1 MLINRRHKKGKQ
13 MRTEY
18 LALSV
23 ALCLASLS
31 ANTMAQTTLMHHV
44 NGYTLVDGKL
54 QTFNAIQFTDDKIDR
69 LFTLNQALPSATD
82 ITSIDGKGKTLLPG
96 LIDAHGHVLGYGLSL
111 LTADLTNTSSEQQAV
126 ERAQAFSKNNPT
138 DGWLMGRGWN
148 QELWDSKQFP
158 TKESLD
164 KAFKANPVSFGRVD
178 GHAIWV
184 NSKALALAGISST
197 TVAPEGGEIV
207 KDDQGNPTGVLIDNA
222 MNLVFNI
229 VPDLNQQQLQ
239 STLTLAMD
247 SLASYGLTSVHDA
260 GINIDNIKA
269 YQQLAANNAMSVRVN
284 GMLSVEDP
292 RFTTILKQGHITTAD
307 NMFKVDSV
315 KISADGA
322 LGSRGAAL
330 IKEYSDQPG
339 HKGLMLYSD
348 DQLGKLILQ
357 SMKAGFQVNTH
368 AIGDNANQVV
378 LDKYQTAI
386 AETDSKALRHRI
398 EHAQILDLADIPR
411 FAQLGVIA
419 SIQATHATSDKNM
432 AENRLGKARLAGA
445 YAWRKLLNA
454 NAVIANGSD
463 FPIESPN
470 PFFGLHASVTRQD
483 HVNQPLDGWL
493 ATEKLSRIEALKSF
507 TIDAAYAGHQ
517 EQLLGSLE
525 PGKKADFILVED
537 DYFTIDPQQIWQ
549 NKVIATWVNG
559 RKVFAQE

>member
-1 MLINRRHKKGKQ
+1 MMKK
-13 MRTEY
+13 RY
-18 LALSV
+18 LTLSM
-23 ALCLASLS
+23 ALCLTGLS
-31 ANTMAQTTLMHHV
+31 ASTVAQTTLVHDV
-44 NGYTLVDGKL
+44 NGYTLVGGKL

-69 LFTLNQALPSATD
+69 LFTKDQTLPSASNIAT
-82 ITSIDGKGKTLLPG
+82 IDGKGKTLLPG
-96 LIDAHGHVLGYGLSL
+96 LIDAHGHVLSYGLSL
-111 LTADLTNTSSEQQAV
+111 LTADLTNTSSEQDAV
-126 ERAQAFSKNNPT
+126 VRAQAFIKKNPT
-138 DGWLMGRGWN
+138 DSWLMGRGWN
-148 QELWDSKQFP
+148 QELWDNKQFP
-158 TKESLD
+158 SKESLD
-164 KAFKANPVSFGRVD
+164 KAFSANPVSFGRID

-184 NSKALALAGISST
+184 NSKALALAGISAN
-197 TVAPEGGEIV
+197 TVSPEGGEIV
-207 KDDQGNPTGVLIDNA
+207 KDEQGNPTGVLIDNA
-222 MNLVFNI
+222 MNLVFNVI
-229 VPDLNQQQLQ
+229 PDLNQQQLE

-260 GINIDNIKA
+260 GISISNIKA
-269 YQQLAANNAMSVRVN
+269 YQQLAANNSMSVRVN

-292 RFTTILKQGHITTAD
+292 RFDSILKQGHITTTD
-307 NMFKVDSV
+307 DMFKVDSV

-348 DQLGKLILQ
+348 EQLGKLILQ
-357 SMKAGFQVNTH
+357 AMKAGFQVNTH

-378 LDKYQTAI
+378 LNKYQTAI
-386 AETDSKALRHRI
+386 ASTDSKALRHRV
-398 EHAQILDLADIPR
+398 EHAQILDLADVPR

-419 SIQATHATSDKNM
+419 SVQATHATSDKNM

-483 HVNQPLDGWL
+483 HLNKPLDGWL
-493 ATEKLSRIEALKSF
+493 AGEKLSRIEAFKSF

-517 EQLLGSLE
+517 EQLLGTLE
-525 PGKKADFILVED
+525 AGKKADFILVED
-537 DYFTIDPQQIWQ
+537 DYFAINPQQIWQ

-559 RKVFAQE
+559 RQVFVKE

>member
-1 MLINRRHKKGKQ
+1 
-13 MRTEY
+13 MRKEY

-23 ALCLASLS
+23 ALSLASLS
-31 ANTMAQTTLMHHV
+31 VNCMAQTTLMHHV

-126 ERAQAFSKNNPT
+126 ERAQVFSKNNPT

-207 KDDQGNPTGVLIDNA
+207 KDEQGNPTGVLIDNA

-229 VPDLNQQQLQ
+229 IPDLNQQQLQ

-260 GINIDNIKA
+260 GISIDNIKA

-292 RFTTILKQGHITTAD
+292 RFTSILKQGHITTAD
-307 NMFKVDSV
+307 DMFKVDSV

-378 LDKYQTAI
+378 LDKYQTTI
-386 AETDSKALRHRI
+386 AATDSKALRHRI

>member
-13 MRTEY
+13 MRKEY

-23 ALCLASLS
+23 ALSLASLS
-31 ANTMAQTTLMHHV
+31 ANTMAQTTLVHHV

-111 LTADLTNTSSEQQAV
+111 LTADLTNTNSEKQAV
-126 ERAQAFSKNNPT
+126 ERAQGFSKNNPT

-164 KAFKANPVSFGRVD
+164 KAFSANPVSFGRVD

-207 KDDQGNPTGVLIDNA
+207 KDEQGNPTGVLIDNA

-229 VPDLNQQQLQ
+229 IPDLNQQQLQ

-292 RFTTILKQGHITTAD
+292 RFTSILKQGHITTAD

-348 DQLGKLILQ
+348 EQLGKLILQ

-386 AETDSKALRHRI
+386 AATDSKALRHRI

-470 PFFGLHASVTRQD
+470 PFFGLHSSVTRQD

>member
-1 MLINRRHKKGKQ
+1 MKKG
-13 MRTEY
+13 Y
-18 LALSV
+18 LALSI
-23 ALCLASLS
+23 ALGFAGFS
-31 ANTMAQTTLMHHV
+31 ANSMAQTTLVHHV

-54 QTFNAIQFTDDKIDR
+54 QTFNAIQFTDDKIDQ
-69 LFTLNQALPSATD
+69 LFSQNQTLPTATD
-82 ITSIDGKGKTLLPG
+82 ITLIDGQGKTLLPG
-96 LIDAHGHVLGYGLSL
+96 LIDAHGHVLNYGLSL
-111 LTADLTNTSSEQQAV
+111 LTADLTNTSSEQDAV
-126 ERAQAFSKNNPT
+126 ARAQAFSKKNPT

-158 TKESLD
+158 SKESLD
-164 KAFKANPVSFGRVD
+164 KAFSANPVSFGRVD

-184 NSKALALAGISST
+184 NSKALALAGISAN

-207 KDDQGNPTGVLIDNA
+207 KDEQGNPTGVLIDNA

-229 VPDLNQQQLQ
+229 IPDLNQQQLE
-239 STLTLAMD
+239 STLTLAMN

-260 GINIDNIKA
+260 GISIANIKA
-269 YQQLAANNAMSVRVN
+269 YQQLADKKAMSIRVN

-292 RFTTILKQGHITTAD
+292 RFDTILKQGFITTAD
-307 NMFKVDSV
+307 DMFKVDSV

-348 DQLGKLILQ
+348 EQLGKLILH

-386 AETDSKALRHRI
+386 AATDSKALRHRI

-493 ATEKLSRIEALKSF
+493 SSEKLSRIEALKSF

-537 DYFTIDPQQIWQ
+537 DYFKIDPQQIWQ
-549 NKVIATWVNG
+549 NNVIATWVNG
-559 RKVFAQE
+559 HQVFAKE

>member
-1 MLINRRHKKGKQ
+1 
-13 MRTEY
+13 MRKEY

-31 ANTMAQTTLMHHV
+31 ANTMAQTTLVHHV

-111 LTADLTNTSSEQQAV
+111 LTADLINTSSEQQAV

-148 QELWDSKQFP
+148 QELWNSKQFP

-207 KDDQGNPTGVLIDNA
+207 KDEQGNPTGVLIDNA

-292 RFTTILKQGHITTAD
+292 RFTSILKQGHITTAD

-348 DQLGKLILQ
+348 EQLSKLILQ

-386 AETDSKALRHRI
+386 AATDSKALRHRI

-470 PFFGLHASVTRQD
+470 PFFGLHSSVTRQD

>member
-1 MLINRRHKKGKQ
+1 MLINRRHKKGKP
-13 MRTEY
+13 MRKEY

-292 RFTTILKQGHITTAD
+292 RFTTILKQGHITTAND
-307 NMFKVDSV
+307 MFKVDSV

-386 AETDSKALRHRI
+386 AATDSKALRHRI

-537 DYFTIDPQQIWQ
+537 DYFTIEPQQIWQ

>member
-1 MLINRRHKKGKQ
+1 MKRDNKMKKG
-13 MRTEY
+13 Y
-18 LALSV
+18 LVLSV
-23 ALCLASLS
+23 ALGFAGLS
-31 ANTMAQTTLMHHV
+31 ASSMAQTTLVHHV
-44 NGYTLVDGKL
+44 NGYTLVNGKL

-69 LFTLNQALPSATD
+69 LFTLNQTLPTATD
-82 ITSIDGKGKTLLPG
+82 ITSIDGQGRTLLPG

-111 LTADLTNTSSEQQAV
+111 LTADLTNTSSEQDAV
-126 ERAQAFSKNNPT
+126 ARAQAFNSKNPT

-164 KAFKANPVSFGRVD
+164 KAFSANPVSFGRVD

-197 TVAPEGGEIV
+197 IVAPEGGEIV

-222 MNLVFNI
+222 MSLVFNVI
-229 VPDLNQQQLQ
+229 PELNPQQLE
-239 STLTLAMD
+239 STLILAMD

-260 GINIDNIKA
+260 GISINNINA
-269 YQQLAANNAMSVRVN
+269 YQQLAAKKAMSLRVN

-292 RFTTILKQGHITTAD
+292 RFDSILKQGFITTAD
-307 NMFKVDSV
+307 GMFKVDSV

-339 HKGLMLYSD
+339 HNGLLLYSD
-348 DQLGKLILQ
+348 EQLGKLILQ

-386 AETDSKALRHRI
+386 AATDSKALRHRI
-398 EHAQILDLADIPR
+398 EHAQVLDLADIPR
-411 FAQLGVIA
+411 FSKLGVIA

-483 HVNQPLDGWL
+483 HINKPLGGWL
-493 ATEKLSRIEALKSF
+493 ATEKLSRIEAFKSF

-517 EQLLGSLE
+517 EKLLGTLE

-537 DYFTIDPQQIWQ
+537 DYFAINPQKIWQ
-549 NKVIATWVNG
+549 NKVIATWVDG
-559 RKVFAQE
+559 RKVFARE

>member
-1 MLINRRHKKGKQ
+1 
-13 MRTEY
+13 MRKEY

-23 ALCLASLS
+23 ALSLASLS
-31 ANTMAQTTLMHHV
+31 ANTIAQTTLVHHV

-126 ERAQAFSKNNPT
+126 ERAKAFSKNNPT

-207 KDDQGNPTGVLIDNA
+207 KDEQGNPTGVLIDNA

-229 VPDLNQQQLQ
+229 IPDLNQQQLQ

-260 GINIDNIKA
+260 GISIDNIKA

-292 RFTTILKQGHITTAD
+292 RFTSILKQGHITTAD

-348 DQLGKLILQ
+348 EQLSKLILQ

-386 AETDSKALRHRI
+386 AATDSKALRHRI

-411 FAQLGVIA
+411 FSKLGVIA

>member
-1 MLINRRHKKGKQ
+1 MKRDNKMKKG
-13 MRTEY
+13 Y
-18 LALSV
+18 LALLV
-23 ALCLASLS
+23 TLGFAGLS
-31 ANTMAQTTLMHHV
+31 ASSMAQTTLVHHV
-44 NGYTLVDGKL
+44 NGYTLVNGKL

-69 LFTLNQALPSATD
+69 LFTLNQTLPTATD
-82 ITSIDGKGKTLLPG
+82 ITSIDGQGKTLLPG

-111 LTADLTNTSSEQQAV
+111 LTADLTNTSSEQDAV
-126 ERAQAFSKNNPT
+126 ARAQAFNSKNPT

-164 KAFKANPVSFGRVD
+164 KAFSANPVSFGRVD

-222 MNLVFNI
+222 MSLVFNVI
-229 VPDLNQQQLQ
+229 PELNPQQLE
-239 STLTLAMD
+239 STLILAMD

-260 GINIDNIKA
+260 GISINNINA
-269 YQQLAANNAMSVRVN
+269 YQQLAAKKAMSLRVN

-292 RFTTILKQGHITTAD
+292 RFDSILKQGFITTAD
-307 NMFKVDSV
+307 DMFKVDSV

-339 HKGLMLYSD
+339 HNGLLLYSD
-348 DQLGKLILQ
+348 EQLGKLILQ

-386 AETDSKALRHRI
+386 AATDSKALRHRI
-398 EHAQILDLADIPR
+398 EHAQVLDLADIPR
-411 FAQLGVIA
+411 FSKLGVIA
-419 SIQATHATSDKNM
+419 SVQATHATSDKNM

-483 HVNQPLDGWL
+483 HINKPLGGWL
-493 ATEKLSRIEALKSF
+493 ATEKLSRIEAFKSF

-517 EQLLGSLE
+517 EKLLGTLE

-537 DYFTIDPQQIWQ
+537 DYFAINPQKIWQ

-559 RKVFAQE
+559 RKVFAKE

>member
-1 MLINRRHKKGKQ
+1 
-13 MRTEY
+13 MRKEY

-23 ALCLASLS
+23 ALYLASLS
-31 ANTMAQTTLMHHV
+31 ANTMAQTTLVHHV

-126 ERAQAFSKNNPT
+126 ERAKAFSKNNPT

-207 KDDQGNPTGVLIDNA
+207 KDEQGNPTGVLIDNA

-260 GINIDNIKA
+260 GISIDNIKA

-292 RFTTILKQGHITTAD
+292 RFTSILKQGHITTAD

-549 NKVIATWVNG
+549 NKVISTWVNG
-559 RKVFAQE
+559 RKVFAKE

>member
-1 MLINRRHKKGKQ
+1 MKRDNKMKKG
-13 MRTEY
+13 Y
-18 LALSV
+18 LVLSV
-23 ALCLASLS
+23 ALGFAGLS
-31 ANTMAQTTLMHHV
+31 ASSMAQTTLVHHV
-44 NGYTLVDGKL
+44 NGYTLVNGKL

-69 LFTLNQALPSATD
+69 LFTLNQTLPTATD
-82 ITSIDGKGKTLLPG
+82 ITSIDGQGRTLLPG

-111 LTADLTNTSSEQQAV
+111 LTVDLTNTSSEQDAV
-126 ERAQAFSKNNPT
+126 ARAQAFNSKNPT

-164 KAFKANPVSFGRVD
+164 KAFSANPVSFGRVD

-184 NSKALALAGISST
+184 NSKALALTGISST
-197 TVAPEGGEIV
+197 IVAPEGGEIV

-222 MNLVFNI
+222 MSLVFNVI
-229 VPDLNQQQLQ
+229 PELNPQQLE
-239 STLTLAMD
+239 STLILAMD

-260 GINIDNIKA
+260 GISINNINA
-269 YQQLAANNAMSVRVN
+269 YQQLAAKKAMSLRVN

-292 RFTTILKQGHITTAD
+292 RFDSILKQGFITTAD
-307 NMFKVDSV
+307 GMFKVDSV

-339 HKGLMLYSD
+339 HNGLLLYSD
-348 DQLGKLILQ
+348 EQLGKLILQ

-386 AETDSKALRHRI
+386 AATDSKALRHRI
-398 EHAQILDLADIPR
+398 EHAQVLDLADIPC
-411 FAQLGVIA
+411 FSKLGVIA

-483 HVNQPLDGWL
+483 HINKPLGGWL
-493 ATEKLSRIEALKSF
+493 ATEKLSRIEAFKSF

-517 EQLLGSLE
+517 EKLLGTLE

-537 DYFTIDPQQIWQ
+537 DYFAINPQKIWQ
-549 NKVIATWVNG
+549 NKVIATWVDG
-559 RKVFAQE
+559 RKVFARE

>member
-1 MLINRRHKKGKQ
+1 MKRDKQMKKG
-13 MRTEY
+13 Y
-18 LALSV
+18 LTLSV
-23 ALCLASLS
+23 TLSLASLGLS
-31 ANTMAQTTLMHHV
+31 VSSMAQTTLVHHV
-44 NGYTLVDGKL
+44 NGYTLVNGKL

-69 LFTLNQALPSATD
+69 LFSKNQTLPTATD
-82 ITSIDGKGKTLLPG
+82 ITTIDGQGKTLLPG

-111 LTADLTNTSSEQQAV
+111 LTADLTNTNSEQDAV
-126 ERAQAFSKNNPT
+126 ARAQAFSKKNPT

-158 TKESLD
+158 SKESLD
-164 KAFKANPVSFGRVD
+164 KAFSANPVSFGRVD

-184 NSKALALAGISST
+184 NSKALARAGISASS
-197 TVAPEGGEIV
+197 VAPEGGEIV
-207 KDDQGNPTGVLIDNA
+207 KDDQGNPTGILIDNA
-222 MNLVFNI
+222 MSLVFNVI
-229 VPDLNQQQLQ
+229 PDLNQQQLE

-260 GINIDNIKA
+260 GISIDNINA
-269 YQQLAANNAMSVRVN
+269 YQQLAATKAMSIRVN

-292 RFTTILKQGHITTAD
+292 RFNSILKQGFITTAD
-307 NMFKVDSV
+307 DMFKVDSV

-348 DQLGKLILQ
+348 KQLDKLILQ

-368 AIGDNANQVV
+368 AIGDNANRVV
-378 LDKYQTAI
+378 LDKYQTSI
-386 AETDSKALRHRI
+386 AATDSKARRHRI
-398 EHAQILDLADIPR
+398 EHAQILDLADVPR
-411 FAQLGVIA
+411 FSQLGVIA

-445 YAWRKLLNA
+445 YAWRKLLSA

-483 HVNQPLDGWL
+483 HINKPLGGWL
-493 ATEKLSRIEALKSF
+493 ATEKLSRIEAFKSF

-517 EQLLGSLE
+517 EKLLGTLE

-537 DYFTIDPQQIWQ
+537 DYFAINPQKIWQ
-549 NKVIATWVNG
+549 NKVIATWVDG
-559 RKVFAQE
+559 RKVFAKE

>member
-13 MRTEY
+13 MRKEY

-31 ANTMAQTTLMHHV
+31 ANTMAQTTLVHHV

-69 LFTLNQALPSATD
+69 LFTLNQALPSVTD

-207 KDDQGNPTGVLIDNA
+207 KDEQGNPTGVLIDNA

-292 RFTTILKQGHITTAD
+292 RFTSTLKQGHITTAD

-348 DQLGKLILQ
+348 EQLGKLILQ

-386 AETDSKALRHRI
+386 AATDSKALRHRI

>member
-1 MLINRRHKKGKQ
+1 
-13 MRTEY
+13 MRKEY

-69 LFTLNQALPSATD
+69 LFTLNQALPSAID
-82 ITSIDGKGKTLLPG
+82 ITSVDGKGKTLLPG

-207 KDDQGNPTGVLIDNA
+207 KDEQGNPTGVLIDNA

-292 RFTTILKQGHITTAD
+292 RFTTILKQGHITTAND
-307 NMFKVDSV
+307 MFKVDSV

-378 LDKYQTAI
+378 LDKYQTTI
-386 AETDSKALRHRI
+386 AATDSKALRHRI

>member
-1 MLINRRHKKGKQ
+1 

-207 KDDQGNPTGVLIDNA
+207 KDEQGNPTGVLIDNA

-292 RFTTILKQGHITTAD
+292 RFTTILKQGHITTAND
-307 NMFKVDSV
+307 MFKVDSV

-386 AETDSKALRHRI
+386 AATDSKALRHRI

>member
-1 MLINRRHKKGKQ
+1 
-13 MRTEY
+13 MRKEY

-23 ALCLASLS
+23 ALSLASLS
-31 ANTMAQTTLMHHV
+31 ASCMAQTTLVHHV

-69 LFTLNQALPSATD
+69 LFTVNQALPSATA

-126 ERAQAFSKNNPT
+126 ERAKTFSKKNPT

-164 KAFKANPVSFGRVD
+164 KAFSANPVSFGRVD

-207 KDDQGNPTGVLIDNA
+207 TDEQGNPTGVLIDNA

-229 VPDLNQQQLQ
+229 VPELTLQQLQ

-260 GINIDNIKA
+260 GISIDNIKA

-292 RFTTILKQGHITTAD
+292 RFTRILKQGHITTAD
-307 NMFKVDSV
+307 DMFKVDSV

-386 AETDSKALRHRI
+386 AVTDSKALRHRI

-411 FAQLGVIA
+411 FSKLGVIA

-483 HVNQPLDGWL
+483 HINQPLGGWR
-493 ATEKLSRIEALKSF
+493 ATEKLSRIEAFKSF

-517 EQLLGSLE
+517 EQILGSLE

-537 DYFTIDPQQIWQ
+537 DYFTVDPQQIWQ

-559 RKVFAQE
+559 RQVFAKE

>member
-207 KDDQGNPTGVLIDNA
+207 KDEQGNPTGVLIDNA

-292 RFTTILKQGHITTAD
+292 RFTTILKQGHITTAND
-307 NMFKVDSV
+307 MFKVDSV

>member
-1 MLINRRHKKGKQ
+1 MLINRRHKKGKP
-13 MRTEY
+13 MRKEY

-23 ALCLASLS
+23 ALSLASLS
-31 ANTMAQTTLMHHV
+31 ANTMAQTTLVHHV

-207 KDDQGNPTGVLIDNA
+207 KDEQGNPTGVLIDNA

-292 RFTTILKQGHITTAD
+292 RFTSILKQGHITTAD

-386 AETDSKALRHRI
+386 AATDSKALRHRI

-411 FAQLGVIA
+411 FSKLGVIA

-559 RKVFAQE
+559 RKVFAKE

>member
-1 MLINRRHKKGKQ
+1 MKKDYIALLITLG
-13 MRTEY
+13 
-18 LALSV
+18 V
-23 ALCLASLS
+23 CSLS
-31 ANTMAQTTLMHHV
+31 ASTFAQTTLVHDV
-44 NGYTLVDGKL
+44 NGYTLVNGKL
-54 QTFNAIQFTDDKIDR
+54 HTFNAIQFTDDKIDR
-69 LFTLNQALPSATD
+69 LFTKDQALPIAND
-82 ITSIDGKGKTLLPG
+82 IITIDGKGKTLLPG
-96 LIDAHGHVLGYGLSL
+96 LIDAHGHVLSYGLSL
-111 LTADLTNTSSEQQAV
+111 LTADLTNTSSEQDAV
-126 ERAQAFSKNNPT
+126 SRALAFLKKNPT

-148 QELWDSKQFP
+148 QELWFSKQFP
-158 TKESLD
+158 SKESLD
-164 KAFKANPVSFGRVD
+164 KAFSANPVSFGRVD

-184 NSKALALAGISST
+184 NSKALALAGISAST
-197 TVAPEGGEIV
+197 VSPEGGEIV
-207 KDDQGNPTGVLIDNA
+207 KDEQGNPTGVLIDNA

-229 VPDLNQQQLQ
+229 IPDLNQQQLE

-260 GINIDNIKA
+260 GISINNIKA
-269 YQQLAANNAMSVRVN
+269 YQQLAANTAMSVRVN

-292 RFTTILKQGHITTAD
+292 RFDTVLKQGHINTSD
-307 NMFKVDSV
+307 DMFKVDSV

-348 DQLGKLILQ
+348 KQLGKLILQ
-357 SMKAGFQVNTH
+357 AMKAGFQVNTH

-378 LDKYQTAI
+378 LNKYQSAI
-386 AETDSKALRHRI
+386 AKTDSKALRHRI
-398 EHAQILDLADIPR
+398 EHAQILDLADVPR
-411 FAQLGVIA
+411 FAQLDVIA
-419 SIQATHATSDKNM
+419 SVQATHATSDKNM

-483 HVNQPLDGWL
+483 HLNKPLDGWL
-493 ATEKLSRIEALKSF
+493 AGEKLSRIEAFKSF

-517 EQLLGSLE
+517 EQLLGTLE
-525 PGKKADFILVED
+525 SGKKADFILVED
-537 DYFTIDPQQIWQ
+537 DYFAINPQQIWQ

-559 RKVFAQE
+559 RQVFVKGEE

>member
-1 MLINRRHKKGKQ
+1 MMKKG
-13 MRTEY
+13 Y
-18 LALSV
+18 LTLAV
-23 ALCLASLS
+23 ALCFTGFSTCAL
-31 ANTMAQTTLMHHV
+31 AQTTVVHDV
-44 NGYTLVDGKL
+44 NGYTLVNGKL
-54 QTFNAIQFTDDKIDR
+54 HTFNAIQFTDDKIDR
-69 LFTLNQALPSATD
+69 LFTKDQALPTTNK
-82 ITSIDGKGKTLLPG
+82 IISIDGKGKTLLPG
-96 LIDAHGHVLGYGLSL
+96 LIDAHGHVLSYGLSL
-111 LTADLTNTSSEQQAV
+111 LTADLTNTQSEQDAV
-126 ERAQAFSKNNPT
+126 ARAQAFIKKNPT
-138 DGWLMGRGWN
+138 DSWLMGRGWN

-158 TKESLD
+158 TKETLD
-164 KAFKANPVSFGRVD
+164 KVFTANPVSFGRVD

-184 NSKALALAGISST
+184 NSKALALAGISAS
-197 TVAPEGGEIV
+197 TVAPKGGEIV
-207 KDDQGNPTGVLIDNA
+207 KDEQGNPTGVLIDNA
-222 MNLVFNI
+222 MNLVFNVI
-229 VPDLNQQQLQ
+229 PDLNQQQLQ

-260 GINIDNIKA
+260 GISIDNIKA

-292 RFTTILKQGHITTAD
+292 RFPSILKQGHINTAD

-348 DQLGKLILQ
+348 EQLGKLISQ
-357 SMKAGFQVNTH
+357 AMKAGFQVNTH

-378 LDKYQTAI
+378 LNKYQTAI
-386 AETDSKALRHRI
+386 AATDSKALRHRI
-398 EHAQILDLADIPR
+398 EHAQILDLADVPR

-483 HVNQPLDGWL
+483 HANQPLDGWL

-525 PGKKADFILVED
+525 PGKKADFILVDD
-537 DYFTIDPQQIWQ
+537 DYFKVDPQQIWQ
-549 NKVIATWVNG
+549 NKIIATWVNG
-559 RKVFAQE
+559 RQVFVKEEE

>member
-1 MLINRRHKKGKQ
+1 MKK
-13 MRTEY
+13 EY

-23 ALCLASLS
+23 ALSLASLS

-82 ITSIDGKGKTLLPG
+82 ITTIDGKGKTLLPG

-111 LTADLTNTSSEQQAV
+111 LTADLTNTSSEQDAV
-126 ERAQAFSKNNPT
+126 ARAQAFSKKKPT
-138 DGWLMGRGWN
+138 NGWLMGRGWN

-207 KDDQGNPTGVLIDNA
+207 KDEQGNPTGVLIDNA

-292 RFTTILKQGHITTAD
+292 RFTSILKQGHITTAD

-348 DQLGKLILQ
+348 EQLGKLILQ
-357 SMKAGFQVNTH
+357 SMQAGFQVNTH

-386 AETDSKALRHRI
+386 AATDSKALRHRI

-470 PFFGLHASVTRQD
+470 PFFGLHSSVTRQD

-537 DYFTIDPQQIWQ
+537 DYFTIGPQQIWQ

-559 RKVFAQE
+559 RKVFAKE

>member
-1 MLINRRHKKGKQ
+1 
-13 MRTEY
+13 MRKEY

-23 ALCLASLS
+23 ALSLASLS

-126 ERAQAFSKNNPT
+126 ERAKAFSKNNPT

-207 KDDQGNPTGVLIDNA
+207 KDEQGNPTGVLIDNA

-292 RFTTILKQGHITTAD
+292 RFTTILKQGHITTAND
-307 NMFKVDSV
+307 MFKVDSV

-386 AETDSKALRHRI
+386 AATDSKALRHRI

-411 FAQLGVIA
+411 FSQLGVIA

-559 RKVFAQE
+559 RKVFAKE

>member
-1 MLINRRHKKGKQ
+1 MKRDNKMKKG
-13 MRTEY
+13 Y
-18 LALSV
+18 LVLSV
-23 ALCLASLS
+23 ALGFAGLS
-31 ANTMAQTTLMHHV
+31 ASSMAQTTLVHHV
-44 NGYTLVDGKL
+44 NGYTLVNGKL

-69 LFTLNQALPSATD
+69 LFTLNQTLPAATD
-82 ITSIDGKGKTLLPG
+82 ITSIDGQGRTLLPG

-111 LTADLTNTSSEQQAV
+111 LTADLTNTSSEQDAV
-126 ERAQAFSKNNPT
+126 ARAQAFNSKNPT

-164 KAFKANPVSFGRVD
+164 KAFSANPVSFGRVD

-197 TVAPEGGEIV
+197 IVAPEGGEIV

-222 MNLVFNI
+222 MSLVFNVI
-229 VPDLNQQQLQ
+229 PELNPQQLE
-239 STLTLAMD
+239 STLILAMD

-260 GINIDNIKA
+260 GISINNINA
-269 YQQLAANNAMSVRVN
+269 YQQLAAKKAMSLRVN

-292 RFTTILKQGHITTAD
+292 RFDSILKQGFITTAD
-307 NMFKVDSV
+307 GMFKVDSV

-339 HKGLMLYSD
+339 HNGLLLYSD
-348 DQLGKLILQ
+348 EQLGKLILQ

-386 AETDSKALRHRI
+386 AATDSKALRHRI
-398 EHAQILDLADIPR
+398 EHAQVLDLADIPR
-411 FAQLGVIA
+411 FSKLGVIA

-483 HVNQPLDGWL
+483 HINKPLGGWL
-493 ATEKLSRIEALKSF
+493 ATEKLSRIEAFKSF

-517 EQLLGSLE
+517 EKLLGTLE

-537 DYFTIDPQQIWQ
+537 DYFAINPQKIWQ
-549 NKVIATWVNG
+549 NKVIATWVDG
-559 RKVFAQE
+559 RKVFARE

>member
-1 MLINRRHKKGKQ
+1 
-13 MRTEY
+13 MRKEY

-23 ALCLASLS
+23 ALSLASLGMS
-31 ANTMAQTTLMHHV
+31 ANSVAQTTLVHDV
-44 NGYTLVDGKL
+44 NGYSVVNGKL
-54 QTFNAIQFTDDKIDR
+54 ETFNAIQFTDDKIDQVYR
-69 LFTLNQALPSATD
+69 QTPPLPTD
-82 ITSIDGKGKTLLPG
+82 AAITVINGQGKTLLPG

-111 LTADLTNTSSEQQAV
+111 LTADLTNTNSEKQAV
-126 ERAQAFSKNNPT
+126 ERAQGFSKNNPT
-138 DGWLMGRGWN
+138 DGWLIGRGWN

-164 KAFKANPVSFGRVD
+164 KAFSANPVSFGRVD

-184 NSKALALAGISST
+184 NSKALTLAGISST

-207 KDDQGNPTGVLIDNA
+207 KDEQGNPTGVLIDNA
-222 MNLVFNI
+222 MNLVFSI
-229 VPDLNQQQLQ
+229 IPELNQQQLQ

-260 GINIDNIKA
+260 GISTDNIKA

-284 GMLSVEDP
+284 AMLSVEDP
-292 RFTTILKQGHITTAD
+292 RFTTILKQGHITTAND
-307 NMFKVDSV
+307 MFKVDSV

-348 DQLGKLILQ
+348 EQLGKLILQ

-386 AETDSKALRHRI
+386 AATDSKALRHRI
-398 EHAQILDLADIPR
+398 EHAQILDLADVPR
-411 FAQLGVIA
+411 FSKLGVIA

-483 HVNQPLDGWL
+483 HVNQPLNGWL
-493 ATEKLSRIEALKSF
+493 ATEKLSRLEALKSF

-517 EQLLGSLE
+517 ELLLGSLE

-559 RKVFAQE
+559 RKVFAKE

>member
-1 MLINRRHKKGKQ
+1 
-13 MRTEY
+13 MRKEY

-207 KDDQGNPTGVLIDNA
+207 KDEQGNPTGVLIDNA

-292 RFTTILKQGHITTAD
+292 RFTSILKQGHITTAND
-307 NMFKVDSV
+307 MFKVDSV

-386 AETDSKALRHRI
+386 AATDSKALRHRI

>member
-1 MLINRRHKKGKQ
+1 

-126 ERAQAFSKNNPT
+126 ERAKAFSKNNPT

-207 KDDQGNPTGVLIDNA
+207 KDEQGNPTGVLIDNA

-292 RFTTILKQGHITTAD
+292 RFTTILKQGHITTAND
-307 NMFKVDSV
+307 MFKVDSV

-386 AETDSKALRHRI
+386 AATDSKALRHRI

-559 RKVFAQE
+559 RKVFAKE

>member
-1 MLINRRHKKGKQ
+1 MKKG
-13 MRTEY
+13 Y
-18 LALSV
+18 LAL
-23 ALCLASLS
+23 LITLGTCSLS
-31 ANTMAQTTLMHHV
+31 ANTLAQTTLVHDV
-44 NGYTLVDGKL
+44 NGYTLVNGKL

-69 LFTLNQALPSATD
+69 LFTKDQTLPTAND
-82 ITSIDGKGKTLLPG
+82 ITTIDGKGKTLLPG
-96 LIDAHGHVLGYGLSL
+96 LIDAHGHVLSYGLSL
-111 LTADLTNTSSEQQAV
+111 LTADLTNTSSEQDAV
-126 ERAQAFSKNNPT
+126 SRAQAFIKKNPT

-148 QELWDSKQFP
+148 QELWFSKQFP
-158 TKESLD
+158 SKESLD
-164 KAFKANPVSFGRVD
+164 KAFSANPVSFGRVD

-184 NSKALALAGISST
+184 NSKALALAGISAST
-197 TVAPEGGEIV
+197 VSPEGGEIV
-207 KDDQGNPTGVLIDNA
+207 KDEQGNPTGVLIDNA
-222 MNLVFNI
+222 MNLVFKI
-229 VPDLNQQQLQ
+229 IPDLNQQQLE

-260 GINIDNIKA
+260 GISINNIKA

-292 RFTTILKQGHITTAD
+292 RFDTVLKQGHINTSD
-307 NMFKVDSV
+307 DMFKVDSV

-348 DQLGKLILQ
+348 EQLGKLILRA
-357 SMKAGFQVNTH
+357 MKAGFQVNTH

-378 LDKYQTAI
+378 LNKYQSTI
-386 AETDSKALRHRI
+386 AKTDSKALRHRI
-398 EHAQILDLADIPR
+398 EHAQILDLADVPR
-411 FAQLGVIA
+411 FAQLDVIA
-419 SIQATHATSDKNM
+419 SVQATHATSDKNM

-483 HVNQPLDGWL
+483 HLNKPLDGWL
-493 ATEKLSRIEALKSF
+493 AGEKLSRIEAFKSF

-517 EQLLGSLE
+517 EQLLGTLE
-525 PGKKADFILVED
+525 SGKKADFILVED
-537 DYFTIDPQQIWQ
+537 DYFAINPQQIWQ

-559 RKVFAQE
+559 RQVFVKGEE

>member
-1 MLINRRHKKGKQ
+1 
-13 MRTEY
+13 MRKEY

-31 ANTMAQTTLMHHV
+31 ANTMAQTTLVHHV

-69 LFTLNQALPSATD
+69 LFTLNQALPSVTD

-207 KDDQGNPTGVLIDNA
+207 KDEQGNPTGVLIDNA

-292 RFTTILKQGHITTAD
+292 RFTSTLKQGHITTAD

-348 DQLGKLILQ
+348 EQLGKLILQ

-386 AETDSKALRHRI
+386 AATDSKALRHRI

>member
-1 MLINRRHKKGKQ
+1 MMKKG
-13 MRTEY
+13 Y

-23 ALCLASLS
+23 ALCLTGLS
-31 ANTMAQTTLMHHV
+31 ANTVAQTTLVHDV
-44 NGYTLVDGKL
+44 NGYTLVNGKL
-54 QTFNAIQFTDDKIDR
+54 HTFNAIQFTDDKVDQ
-69 LFTLNQALPSATD
+69 LFTKDQPLPTAND
-82 ITSIDGKGKTLLPG
+82 IITIDGKGKTLLPG
-96 LIDAHGHVLGYGLSL
+96 LIDAHGHVLSYGLSL
-111 LTADLTNTSSEQQAV
+111 LTADLTNTSSEQDAV
-126 ERAQAFSKNNPT
+126 SRAQAFIKKNPT
-138 DGWLMGRGWN
+138 DSWLMGRGWN
-148 QELWDSKQFP
+148 QELWDNKQFP
-158 TKESLD
+158 TKDTLD
-164 KAFKANPVSFGRVD
+164 KAFTANPVSFGRVD

-184 NSKALALAGISST
+184 NSKALALAGISAST
-197 TVAPEGGEIV
+197 VSPEGGEIV
-207 KDDQGNPTGVLIDNA
+207 KDEQGNPTGVLIDNA

-229 VPDLNQQQLQ
+229 IPDLNQQQLE

-260 GINIDNIKA
+260 GISINNIKA

-292 RFTTILKQGHITTAD
+292 RFDTVLKQGHINTSD
-307 NMFKVDSV
+307 DMFKVDSV

-348 DQLGKLILQ
+348 EQLGKLILQ
-357 SMKAGFQVNTH
+357 AMKAGFQVNTH

-378 LDKYQTAI
+378 LNKYQTAI
-386 AETDSKALRHRI
+386 AATDSKALRHRV
-398 EHAQILDLADIPR
+398 EHAQILDLADVPR

-419 SIQATHATSDKNM
+419 SVQATHATSDKNM

-483 HVNQPLDGWL
+483 HLNKPLDGWL
-493 ATEKLSRIEALKSF
+493 AGEKLSRIEAFKSF

-517 EQLLGSLE
+517 EQLLGTLE
-525 PGKKADFILVED
+525 SGKKADFILVED
-537 DYFTIDPQQIWQ
+537 DYFAINPQQIWQ

-559 RKVFAQE
+559 RQVFVKGEE

>member
-1 MLINRRHKKGKQ
+1 
-13 MRTEY
+13 MRKEY

-31 ANTMAQTTLMHHV
+31 ANTMAQTTLVHHV

-148 QELWDSKQFP
+148 QELWNSKQFP

-207 KDDQGNPTGVLIDNA
+207 KDEQGNPTGVLIDNA

-229 VPDLNQQQLQ
+229 IPDLNQQQLQ

-260 GINIDNIKA
+260 GISIDNIKA

-292 RFTTILKQGHITTAD
+292 RFTSILKQGHITTAD

-348 DQLGKLILQ
+348 EQLGKLILQ

-386 AETDSKALRHRI
+386 AATDSKALRHRI

-470 PFFGLHASVTRQD
+470 PFFGLHSSVTRQD

-549 NKVIATWVNG
+549 NKVISTWVNG
-559 RKVFAQE
+559 RKVFAKE

>member
-1 MLINRRHKKGKQ
+1 
-13 MRTEY
+13 MRKAY

-23 ALCLASLS
+23 ALCFASVS
-31 ANTMAQTTLMHHV
+31 ANTMAQTTLVHHV

-69 LFTLNQALPSATD
+69 LFTLNQALPNATD

-96 LIDAHGHVLGYGLSL
+96 LIDAHGHVLSYGLSL

-126 ERAQAFSKNNPT
+126 ERAQIFSKNNPT

-148 QELWDSKQFP
+148 QELWNSKQFP

-164 KAFKANPVSFGRVD
+164 KAFSANPVSFGRVD

-207 KDDQGNPTGVLIDNA
+207 KDEQGNPTGVLIDNA

-229 VPDLNQQQLQ
+229 IPDLNQQQLQ

-260 GINIDNIKA
+260 GISIDNIKA

-292 RFTTILKQGHITTAD
+292 RFTAILKQGHITTAD

-348 DQLGKLILQ
+348 DQLGKLILL

-386 AETDSKALRHRI
+386 AATDSKALRHRI

-411 FAQLGVIA
+411 FSKLGVIA

-507 TIDAAYAGHQ
+507 TIDAAFAGHQ

-559 RKVFAQE
+559 RKVFAKE

>member
-1 MLINRRHKKGKQ
+1 MMKKG
-13 MRTEY
+13 Y
-18 LALSV
+18 LAL
-23 ALCLASLS
+23 LITLGICSLS
-31 ANTMAQTTLMHHV
+31 ANTLAQTTLVHDV
-44 NGYTLVDGKL
+44 NGYTLVNGKL

-69 LFTLNQALPSATD
+69 LFTKEQTLPTAND
-82 ITSIDGKGKTLLPG
+82 ITTIDGKGKTLLPG
-96 LIDAHGHVLGYGLSL
+96 LIDAHGHVLSYGLSL
-111 LTADLTNTSSEQQAV
+111 LTADLTNTSSEQDAV
-126 ERAQAFSKNNPT
+126 SRAQAFIKKNPT

-148 QELWDSKQFP
+148 QELWFSKQFP
-158 TKESLD
+158 SKESLD
-164 KAFKANPVSFGRVD
+164 KAFSANPVSFGRVD

-184 NSKALALAGISST
+184 NSKALTLAGILAST
-197 TVAPEGGEIV
+197 VSPEGGEIV
-207 KDDQGNPTGVLIDNA
+207 KDEQGNPTGVLIDNA

-229 VPDLNQQQLQ
+229 IPDLNQQQLE

-260 GINIDNIKA
+260 GISINNIKA

-292 RFTTILKQGHITTAD
+292 RFDTVLKQGHINTSD
-307 NMFKVDSV
+307 DMFKVDSV

-348 DQLGKLILQ
+348 EQLGKLILQ
-357 SMKAGFQVNTH
+357 AMKAGFQVNTH

-378 LDKYQTAI
+378 LNKYQSAI
-386 AETDSKALRHRI
+386 AKTDSKALRHRI
-398 EHAQILDLADIPR
+398 EHAQILDLADVPR
-411 FAQLGVIA
+411 FAQLDVIA
-419 SIQATHATSDKNM
+419 SVQATHATSDKNM

-483 HVNQPLDGWL
+483 HLNKPLDGWL
-493 ATEKLSRIEALKSF
+493 AGEKLSRIEAFKSF

-517 EQLLGSLE
+517 EQLLGTLE
-525 PGKKADFILVED
+525 SGKKADFILVEN
-537 DYFTIDPQQIWQ
+537 DYFAINPQQIWQ

-559 RKVFAQE
+559 RQVFVKGEE

>member
-1 MLINRRHKKGKQ
+1 MMKK
-13 MRTEY
+13 RY
-18 LALSV
+18 LTLSM
-23 ALCLASLS
+23 ALCLTGLS
-31 ANTMAQTTLMHHV
+31 ASTVAQTTLVHDV
-44 NGYTLVDGKL
+44 NGYTLVGGKL

-69 LFTLNQALPSATD
+69 LFTKDQTLPSASNIAT
-82 ITSIDGKGKTLLPG
+82 IDGKGKTLLPG
-96 LIDAHGHVLGYGLSL
+96 LIDAHGHVLSYGLSL
-111 LTADLTNTSSEQQAV
+111 LTADLTNTSSEQDAV
-126 ERAQAFSKNNPT
+126 VRAQAFIKKNPT
-138 DGWLMGRGWN
+138 DSWLMGRGWN
-148 QELWDSKQFP
+148 QELWDNKQFP
-158 TKESLD
+158 SKESLD
-164 KAFKANPVSFGRVD
+164 KAFSANPVSFGRID

-184 NSKALALAGISST
+184 NSKALALAGISAN
-197 TVAPEGGEIV
+197 TVSPEGGEIV
-207 KDDQGNPTGVLIDNA
+207 KDEQGNPTGVLIDNA
-222 MNLVFNI
+222 MNLVFNVI
-229 VPDLNQQQLQ
+229 PDLNQQQLE

-260 GINIDNIKA
+260 GISISNIKA
-269 YQQLAANNAMSVRVN
+269 YQKLAANNSMSVRVN

-292 RFTTILKQGHITTAD
+292 RFDSILKQGHITTTD
-307 NMFKVDSV
+307 DMFKVDSV

-348 DQLGKLILQ
+348 EQLGKLILQ
-357 SMKAGFQVNTH
+357 AMKAGFQVNTH

-378 LDKYQTAI
+378 LNKYQTAI
-386 AETDSKALRHRI
+386 ASTDSKALRHRV
-398 EHAQILDLADIPR
+398 EHAQILDLADVPR

-419 SIQATHATSDKNM
+419 SVQATHATSDKNM

-483 HVNQPLDGWL
+483 HLNKPLDGWL
-493 ATEKLSRIEALKSF
+493 AGEKLSRIEAFKSF

-517 EQLLGSLE
+517 EQLLGTLE
-525 PGKKADFILVED
+525 AGKKADFILVED
-537 DYFTIDPQQIWQ
+537 DYFAINPQQIWQ

-559 RKVFAQE
+559 RQVFVKE

>member
-207 KDDQGNPTGVLIDNA
+207 KDEQGNPTGVLIDNA

-292 RFTTILKQGHITTAD
+292 RFTTILKQGHITTAND
-307 NMFKVDSV
+307 MFKVDSV

-378 LDKYQTAI
+378 LDKYQTTI
-386 AETDSKALRHRI
+386 AATDSKALRHRI

-537 DYFTIDPQQIWQ
+537 DYFTIEPQQIWQ

-559 RKVFAQE
+559 RKVFAQK